1 MLDIRAYT
9 KPAKILEHGGAIP
22 GFSILTAFSP
32 GHNVGISVLCNADE
46 KAAAARVILRKTLDI
61 VLGLSPSPLEIEE

>member
-1 MLDIRAYT
+1 M
-9 KPAKILEHGGAIP
+9 EHGGAIP

-32 GHNVGISVLCNADE
+32 GHNVGISVPCNADE

-61 VLGLSPSPLEIEE
+61 VLGLPPSSLKLEQ